1 MDEVFLSAGVV
12 AYDVSVA
19 EEFVLVGEEAFEAYG
34 ASGVDFGGGDAY
46 FGAEAVAEAVG
57 EAGGGVLIDAGGVH
71 QGHEAAGGFFIFR
84 NNTVGVV
91 GAVGIDVADGFV
103 CTAYQ
108 FDG

>member
-46 FGAEAVAEAVG
+46 FGAEAVAEAVEIG
-57 EAGGGVLIDAGGVH
+57 RASCRERV
-71 QGHEAAGGFFIFR
+71 
-84 NNTVGVV
+84 
-91 GAVGIDVADGFV
+91 
-103 CTAYQ
+103 
-108 FDG
+108 